1 MPSKK
6 FDQEG
11 RRLAAGQASIIAR
24 GADDGALIFGEF
36 PNLHCENAPC

>member
-1 MPSKK
+1 MPSMK

-11 RRLAAGQASIIAR
+11 RRLAAGQASS
-24 GADDGALIFGEF
+24 GADGTLIFGEF